1 MAIRLTGSQGTWVLP
16 EGETLFGRS
25 TQCGICLLDARLSR
39 RHAGFHVQGSRLK
52 IRDLGSTNGVLVNG
66 KPVLECGEAQH
77 GDQVVVGP
85 CLLTVRI
92 DDTLAPDTVTS
103 LTATLVHEPS
113 PWEAAAPP
121 SRHLN
126 PQIAA
131 AIAPG
136 SDLRQHES
144 ETETHQPSDSHH
156 PDTKAVVRHTR
167 ESLIANEER
176 AAIQSRL
183 GWLNKEMGNTGTAS
197 RYFGRARGGFT
208 PLMTYSIIA
217 VTVVISLMQTVPVGG
232 HALVDLLELDK
243 LQVMRG
249 EYWRL
254 LTVALV
260 HGGVLHLLMNMYAL
274 WIVGPLAEALYG
286 RALFLAIYLTAAL
299 GGSVASFLA
308 LPNPAVGASGAVFGL
323 FGLVFAATFFHKPL
337 LRAQARAITSQIGV
351 LIVINLLIGFGIG
364 SFARIDNAA
373 HIGGLLVGGW
383 LGLLIAP
390 AGAMTLR
397 SMWQRNETSAEPTST
412 TGPIVRVLGII
423 ALGAVLVG
431 ALLMKPLWA

>member
-176 AAIQSRL
+176 AAILAVVHESAATVHGEAPLSGLSMLALQLSASASRGRRLVAGLLDGLQISVVSLLLAAPIAVLGYVLALRQAGAGLSNGLPSLAVLSETPVPLGVLAASLLHDGGLAQALYLAGQLRGTPFLILYLAIALSALVFLLTHLLGTVMATVRHGGPWWHRRL
-183 GWLNKEMGNTGTAS
+183 GLNIIQLSTNAAPSWEVAWRRWS
-197 RYFGRARGGFT
+197 LLLLFWPLAALSLARGQDG
-208 PLMTYSIIA
+208 PHDRWSGC
-217 VTVVISLMQTVPVGG
+217 VVR
-232 HALVDLLELDK
+232 K
-243 LQVMRG
+243 L
-249 EYWRL
+249 
-254 LTVALV
+254 
-260 HGGVLHLLMNMYAL
+260 
-274 WIVGPLAEALYG
+274 
-286 RALFLAIYLTAAL
+286 
-299 GGSVASFLA
+299 
-308 LPNPAVGASGAVFGL
+308 
-323 FGLVFAATFFHKPL
+323 
-337 LRAQARAITSQIGV
+337 
-351 LIVINLLIGFGIG
+351 
-364 SFARIDNAA
+364 
-373 HIGGLLVGGW
+373 
-383 LGLLIAP
+383 
-390 AGAMTLR
+390 
-397 SMWQRNETSAEPTST
+397 
-412 TGPIVRVLGII
+412 
-423 ALGAVLVG
+423 
-431 ALLMKPLWA
+431 